1 MLLIE
6 FEINLIFFFFD
17 RVIEINHTYVI
28 ITSNFNDILFKIY
41 YLKYSIFVLIVS
53 SDYSI

>member
-6 FEINLIFFFFD
+6 FEINLIFFFD
-17 RVIEINHTYVI
+17 RMIEINHIYVI

-41 YLKYSIFVLIVS
+41 
-53 SDYSI
+53 

>member
-6 FEINLIFFFFD
+6 FEINLIFFFD
-17 RVIEINHTYVI
+17 RMIEINHIYVI

>member
-6 FEINLIFFFFD
+6 FEINLIFFL
-17 RVIEINHTYVI
+17 IEINHTYVI

-41 YLKYSIFVLIVS
+41 
-53 SDYSI
+53 